1 MFALIHKICARF
13 NIDWKFIK
21 FLFVGALN
29 TLFGYGAFAL
39 LIFCGLYYPLA
50 NFFSIIMGIIFN
62 FFTTGYLVFAN
73 SDIRLLKKFC
83 VVYALNWL
91 LNTFI
96 MWICEQSGYTNFYV
110 IGAILL
116 LPMAMLSFTLMKYF
130 VFTRRKENE

>member
-1 MFALIHKICARF
+1 
-13 NIDWKFIK
+13 
-21 FLFVGALN
+21 
-29 TLFGYGAFAL
+29 
-39 LIFCGLYYPLA
+39 
-50 NFFSIIMGIIFN
+50 MGIIFN